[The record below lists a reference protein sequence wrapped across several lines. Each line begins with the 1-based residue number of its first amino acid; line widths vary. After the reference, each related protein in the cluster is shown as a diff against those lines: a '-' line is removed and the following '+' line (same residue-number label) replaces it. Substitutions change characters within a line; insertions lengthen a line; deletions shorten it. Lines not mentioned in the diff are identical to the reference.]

1 MRPRRRPSA
10 ALWIVVAAIAGAAC
24 SDDDSSTGSGT
35 TTPITTPSTMP
46 APPEATLP
54 LAELEA
60 PSDVPL
66 EEHVTP
72 AMGGMR
78 FSASTEH
85 FPAILHDTV
94 LVYTEPPDD
103 VFIGP
108 RSAAEVALITQ
119 SVAGSPIANVESFLD
134 TVAGVDSAV
143 IEPTGDA
150 IDLFGR
156 RLIGYEIR
164 DTSATPTSL
173 FSSARYGAPVDSEFS
188 PLPYSILYLADTPA
202 GVLTAGISGAD
213 EEHARRSAGALATL
227 IATAELTGPG
237 LDGALPPGEVITPTD
252 GGGPRPAPAPL
263 ADDGPPA
270 MEVSFAAIEPG
281 RYQLPNVGREL
292 TIDVEDGWYAQ
303 PNLPGFVVLTGPN
316 SIGPGD
322 RDLVLFSDVVEYL
335 PTEAGPRRAGAAVA
349 VTDVDDF
356 IAAPPPGFTV
366 SDVVDDQLGQASV
379 TRFDLTTDPDATCGL
394 GDPCEASLVTSYD
407 VVKPLTS
414 GFDHRIWWIT
424 HDEGPHTVFVAMA
437 LGDRDFIERATALVD
452 TVEFA

>member
-1 MRPRRRPSA
+1 MTPRRRPSA
-10 ALWIVVAAIAGAAC
+10 SFWIVLAAIAGAAC
-24 SDDDSSTGSGT
+24 SDDDSSAGSGT
-35 TTPITTPSTMP
+35 TTPISTPSTMP
-46 APPEATLP
+46 APPETTLP
-54 LAELEA
+54 LAELEME
-60 PSDVPL
+60 SDVAL
-66 EEHVTP
+66 EEYVTP

-78 FSASTEH
+78 FSASTKH

-108 RSAAEVALITQ
+108 RSAAEIALITQ
-119 SVAGSPIANVESFLD
+119 SVASSPISSVESYLE
-134 TVAGVDSAV
+134 TVAGVDTAI

-150 IDLFGR
+150 IELFGH
-156 RLIGYEIR
+156 RLIGYVLR

-202 GVLTAGISGAD
+202 GVLTAGMSGAD
-213 EEHARRSAGALATL
+213 EEHARHSAGALATL

-237 LDGALPPGEVITPTD
+237 LDGALPPGEVITATG

-263 ADDGPPA
+263 VDEGPAA
-270 MEVSFAAIEPG
+270 MEASFAAIEPG
-281 RYQLPNVGREL
+281 RYQLPNLGRQL
-292 TIDVEDGWYAQ
+292 TIDIDDGWYAQ
-303 PNLPGFVVLTGPN
+303 PNFPGFVVLTGPN

-322 RDLVLFSDVVEYL
+322 RDLVLFSDVIEYL

-349 VTDVDDF
+349 VTDAAAF

-366 SDVVDDQLGQASV
+366 SGVVDDQLGQASV
-379 TRFDLTTDPDATCGL
+379 TRFDLTAEPDATCGL
-394 GDPCEASLVTSYD
+394 GGPCEASLVTSYD
-407 VVKPLTS
+407 FVKPLAS

-424 HDEGPHTVFVAMA
+424 HDEGPDTVFVAMA
-437 LGDRDFIERATALVD
+437 LGDPGFIERATALVD